1 MKRYTE
7 SNNIRLEKP
16 VNDRLLEIIK
26 TDLQC
31 REKNFSKS
39 DLIRQL
45 MRMGLKQYEI
55 NLQNKLKIQRGER
68 YR

>member
-26 TDLQC
+26 TDPQC
-31 REKNFSKS
+31 KEKNFSKS
-39 DLIRQL
+39 DLIRTL
-45 MRMGLKQYEI
+45 MRMGLKQYE
-55 NLQNKLKIQRGER
+55 LTTLGTQ
-68 YR
+68 

>member
-55 NLQNKLKIQRGER
+55 NLQNKLKKQRGEI
-68 YR
+68 YG

>member
-26 TDLQC
+26 TDSQC

-39 DLIRQL
+39 DLIRSL
-45 MRMGLKQYEI
+45 MRMGLKQYEL
-55 NLQNKLKIQRGER
+55 NLQNKLKKQRGEI
-68 YR
+68 YG

>member
-68 YR
+68 YG

>member
-45 MRMGLKQYEI
+45 MRIGLKQYEI

>member
-45 MRMGLKQYEI
+45 MRIGLKQYEI
-55 NLQNKLKIQRGER
+55 NLQNKLKKQRGEI
-68 YR
+68 YG